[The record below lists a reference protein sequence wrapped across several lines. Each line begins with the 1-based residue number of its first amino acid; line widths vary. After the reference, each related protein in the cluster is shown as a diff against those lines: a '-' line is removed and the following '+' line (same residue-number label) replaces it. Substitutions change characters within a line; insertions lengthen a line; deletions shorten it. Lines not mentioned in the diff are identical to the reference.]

1 MCACVGCIIEMTPVY
16 VAVVLK
22 GPCKDNADPS
32 VGGFR
37 VVA

>member
-22 GPCKDNADPS
+22 GKDNADPS
-32 VGGFR
+32 VG
-37 VVA
+37 VLEW